1 MSTNNSKMVNAWI
14 YMGEKDPVVGGKVI
28 GYDNPA
34 SSYQAL
40 IKNNVYQS
48 VDILLI
54 SFMNTVPTGPK
65 TIPTGD
71 GSSYTVTMD
80 LNVDQGNHHP
90 NGWTNEDY
98 MNFVIR
104 DARKNNP
111 KIKIMV
117 TLLWGE
123 DDVLSRIFSN
133 KKQPDQK
140 NADLFAA
147 NLVAYLKN
155 KKLDGFD
162 IDWESNM
169 FGPITQDKC
178 KILFN
183 SIGAAFKKQTD
194 KHYYFSISP
203 AELTK
208 LQKDFVNNNVGFI
221 NLQLY
226 YDPNLPGECTR
237 MGINKNLL
245 AQGVSFESGTT
256 VQQAYAIFKQG
267 GYSVVTNWRLNSSNF
282 PFEQTSQQQLFKLV
296 HS

>member
-1 MSTNNSKMVNAWI
+1 MPANKLVNAWI

-28 GYDNPA
+28 GYNDPA

-40 IKNNVYQS
+40 IKNNIYQS
-48 VDILLI
+48 VDILSI
-54 SFMNTVPTGPK
+54 CFMNTVPTGPK
-65 TIPTGD
+65 TVPAGD
-71 GSSYTVTMD
+71 GSSYTVTMA
-80 LNVDQGNHHP
+80 LGVDGGGHHP

-104 DARKNNP
+104 DGRKNNP

-133 KKQPDQK
+133 KKQSDQV
-140 NADLFAA
+140 NADKFAA
-147 NLVAYLKN
+147 NLVAYLKS

-169 FGPITQDKC
+169 YGPISQDQC

-194 KHYYFSISP
+194 KHYYFTISP
-203 AELTK
+203 AQLTK
-208 LQKDFVNNNVGFI
+208 LQKDFVNNNTDFI

-226 YDPNLPGECTR
+226 YDSGLPGKCTKI
-237 MGINKNLL
+237 GINKSLL

-256 VQQAYAIFKQG
+256 AQAAYAIFKQG
-267 GYSVVTNWRLNSSNF
+267 GYSIVTNWRLNSSNF
-282 PFEQTSQQQLFKLV
+282 PFEQTNQQQLFKLV
-296 HS
+296 NG